1 MSAPI
6 TKRAVLSC
14 AVAVL
19 ALTGAVANAAEPP
32 KIDVE
37 ARLAEIEKNAKGRL
51 GVTIIDTQNGERY
64 GHRWNERF
72 PLCSTFKLLAGAYVL
87 DRGDHDEDNIDRKIK
102 FTAADIV
109 DHSPITKDRVGGD
122 GMTLRELAQ
131 AAVTH
136 SDNTAANL
144 VLDNVGGPQGLTAY
158 LRSLGD
164 AATRLDRKEPELN
177 DVPKGDPRDGTLPRV
192 ISSTVHRIL
201 LGNVLSNASRDQ
213 LTEWLKASTTG
224 KERIQAGLREGWTAA
239 GKTGT
244 CAHGSTNELA
254 IIYPPNRDPIIA
266 AVFLTDSDA
275 SLEERNKTLAEV
287 GRTISDMY

>member
-1 MSAPI
+1 MPATI
-6 TKRAVLSC
+6 TKRAALSC
-14 AVAVL
+14 AVAFL
-19 ALTGAVANAAEPP
+19 ALTGAVASAAEPP

-37 ARLAEIEKNAKGRL
+37 ARLAEIQKNSKGRL
-51 GVTIIDTQNGERY
+51 GVTIVDTQTGERY

-72 PLCSTFKLLAGAYVL
+72 PLCSTFKLLAATYVL

-102 FTAADIV
+102 FTADDII
-109 DHSPITKDRVGGD
+109 DNSPITKERVGGD
-122 GMTLRELAQ
+122 GMTLRELAK

-144 VLDNVGGPQGLTAY
+144 VLDNVGGPKALTAY

-164 AATRLDRKEPELN
+164 AATRVDRKEPDLN
-177 DVPKGDPRDGTLPRV
+177 DVPAGDPRDGTVPRV

-201 LGNVLSNASRDQ
+201 LGNVLTNELRDQ
-213 LTEWLKASTTG
+213 LTEWMKASETG
-224 KERIQAGLREGWTAA
+224 KDRIQAGLREGWTGA

-266 AVFLTDSDA
+266 AVYLTDSDA
-275 SLEERNKTLAEV
+275 SLEERNKVLAEV
-287 GRTISDMY
+287 GRVISDMY